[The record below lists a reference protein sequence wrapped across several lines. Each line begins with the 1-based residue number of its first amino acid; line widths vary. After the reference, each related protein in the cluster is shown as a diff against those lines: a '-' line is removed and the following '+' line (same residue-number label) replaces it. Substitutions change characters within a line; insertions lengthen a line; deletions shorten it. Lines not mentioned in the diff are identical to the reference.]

1 MALSKII
8 AVLDPTLD
16 EQPAFERAL
25 DSAEITGAALHLY
38 MCVNGSYGD
47 GDRDS
52 IITKY
57 LSTLED
63 LATRARAKEVD
74 TQCEVDWHDDWR
86 DQAVIASQRCG
97 ADLLIKHS
105 VDHSDVDRVKRI
117 TADWVLLRKS
127 TCPVLMIKD
136 HTRWEDRR
144 VLAAVVEKPA
154 DTAHEKLNEQ
164 VIAFTNDFAQS
175 YQSDA
180 HFVVGYHDRNYEP
193 NAAEIAKR
201 CSVSEDK
208 VHVVHGQTD
217 EVIANTAR
225 EIDADL
231 IVIGTVGRTGIKARV
246 VGNTSERLLDH
257 THCDVLVL
265 H

>member
-1 MALSKII
+1 M

-38 MCVNGSYGD
+38 MCVNESYGD
-47 GDRDS
+47 GDQDS

-57 LSTLED
+57 HSMLED
-63 LATRARAKEVD
+63 LATRARAQSVE
-74 TQCEVDWHDDWR
+74 TECEVDWHGDWR
-86 DQAVIASQRCG
+86 DQAVIASERCG

-105 VDHSDVDRVKRI
+105 VDHTDVDRVKRI
-117 TADWVLLRKS
+117 TADWVLLRKTS
-127 TCPVLMIKD
+127 CPVLMIKD

-144 VLAAVVEKPA
+144 VLAAVVDKPT
-154 DTAHEKLNEQ
+154 DDAHKKLNEQ

-193 NAAEIAKR
+193 NAANIARR
-201 CSVSEDK
+201 CSVSQEK

-217 EVIANTAR
+217 EVIASTAR
-225 EIDADL
+225 EIEADL
-231 IVIGTVGRTGIKARV
+231 IVIGTYCI
-246 VGNTSERLLDH
+246 D
-257 THCDVLVL
+257 
-265 H
+265 

>member
-1 MALSKII
+1 MALSKIM
-8 AVLDPTLD
+8 AVLDPTLN

-25 DSAEITGAALHLY
+25 DSADITGAALHLH
-38 MCVNGSYGD
+38 MCVNDSYGD
-47 GDRDS
+47 GDREC
-52 IITKY
+52 IAAKY
-57 LSTLED
+57 HSTLED
-63 LATRARAKEVD
+63 LATRARAQGIE
-74 TQCEVDWHDDWR
+74 TEYEVDWHNNWR
-86 DQAVIASQRCG
+86 EQVVIASRRCG
-97 ADLLIKHS
+97 ADLLIKHCM
-105 VDHSDVDRVKRI
+105 DHTDVDRVKRI
-117 TADWVLLRKS
+117 TADWILLRKT

-136 HTRWEDRR
+136 HTRWENRR
-144 VLAAVVEKPA
+144 VLAAVVDNPVDA
-154 DTAHEKLNEQ
+154 THEKLNEQ

-180 HFVVGYHDRNYEP
+180 HFVVGYHDRNFEP
-193 NAAEIAKR
+193 NSAELAQR
-201 CSVSEDK
+201 CSVGQEK

-225 EIDADL
+225 KIDADL
-231 IVIGTVGRTGIKARV
+231 IVIGTVGRSGIKATV

>member
-1 MALSKII
+1 M

-38 MCVNGSYGD
+38 MCVNESYGD
-47 GDRDS
+47 GDQDS

-57 LSTLED
+57 HSMLED
-63 LATRARAKEVD
+63 LATRARAQSVE
-74 TQCEVDWHDDWR
+74 TECEVDWHGDWR
-86 DQAVIASQRCG
+86 DQAVIASERCG

-105 VDHSDVDRVKRI
+105 VDHTDVDVDRVKRI
-117 TADWVLLRKS
+117 TADWVLLRKTS
-127 TCPVLMIKD
+127 CPVLMIKD

-144 VLAAVVEKPA
+144 VLAAVVDKPT
-154 DTAHEKLNEQ
+154 DDAHKKLNEQ

-193 NAAEIAKR
+193 NAANIARR
-201 CSVSEDK
+201 CSVGEEK
-208 VHVVHGQTD
+208 IHVVHGQTD
-217 EVIANTAR
+217 EVIASTAR
-225 EIDADL
+225 EIEADL
-231 IVIGTVGRTGIKARV
+231 IVIGTVGRTGIKATV